1 LTALSIQKQ
10 ARNLPAFMRSREVGR
25 LVALWRYPV
34 KSMAGEPLAA
44 ADVSWHGLAGDR
56 RWAFIRDGLER
67 SNFPWLTIRERSDM
81 GAFRPAF
88 VDPERPDASRT
99 LVRTPDG
106 EQLDVV
112 DPALAASLG
121 DGVRVIKQNR
131 GVFDALPLSLIS
143 TASIGSLDVRR
154 FRPNLVVEAPGAFP
168 EDGWV
173 GSTLSIGGMR
183 MRVDKRD
190 PRCVL
195 VNVDPDTTERDPS
208 ILRWI
213 AQERDTC
220 LGVYGSTVSPGR
232 VAVGD
237 PVLLED

>member
-1 LTALSIQKQ
+1 
-10 ARNLPAFMRSREVGR
+10 MHSRGVGR
-25 LVALWRYPV
+25 VVALWRYPV
-34 KSMAGEPLAA
+34 KSMAGEPLEA

-56 RWAFIRDGLER
+56 RWAFVRPGLER

-81 GAFRPAF
+81 GSFRPSF
-88 VDPERPDASRT
+88 VEPERPDASRT
-99 LVRTPDG
+99 LVQTPDG
-106 EQLDVV
+106 SQLDVA

-121 DGVRVIKQNR
+121 EDVRVIKQNR

-173 GSTLSIGGMR
+173 GATLAIGALR

-208 ILRWI
+208 VLRWI
-213 AQERDTC
+213 AQQRDAC

-237 PVLLED
+237 PVLLEG

>member
-1 LTALSIQKQ
+1 MSAHQ
-10 ARNLPAFMRSREVGR
+10 VGR
-25 LVALWRYPV
+25 IAALWRYPV
-34 KSMAGEPLAA
+34 KSMAGEALES

-56 RWAFIRDGLER
+56 RWAFVRPGLER
-67 SNFPWLTIRERSDM
+67 SNFPWLTIRERPEMSLH
-81 GAFRPAF
+81 RPAF
-88 VDPERPDASRT
+88 VETERPDASRT
-99 LVRTPDG
+99 VVRTPSG
-106 EQLDVV
+106 ESYDVV
-112 DPALAASLG
+112 DPALAAMLG
-121 DGVRVIKQNR
+121 EGVRVIKQNR

-143 TASIGSLDVRR
+143 TASIGTLDVRR

-173 GSTLSIGGMR
+173 GRTLSIGGLR
-183 MRVDKRD
+183 MRADKRD

-195 VNVDPDTTERDPS
+195 VNVDPDTTERDAS

-220 LGVYGSTVSPGR
+220 LGVYGSTVSPGV